1 MGQKSTLANI
11 PPRRKNRSI
20 TGEAPLLSPQKL
32 EEILPSVVNRLSPSN
47 LKRTANSLM
56 DEWEKSLV
64 APEAGDKE
72 NEA

>member
-1 MGQKSTLANI
+1 MANLS
-11 PPRRKNRSI
+11 PHSKNRPI
-20 TGEAPLLSPQKL
+20 TGEAAPPLLSPQKL

-64 APEAGDKE
+64 SPPPPESGDKE
-72 NEA
+72 NEAA